1 MSGNAS
7 EWPRHACSSGKR
19 PLGGILPRSM
29 RIANLPAFLLFLGA
43 LSGCSL
49 HQETPLEKL
58 VHDPARVERSAR
70 QSPSPDRIEKLVS
83 ILAARARFGV
93 RQVSDDQAA
102 RALEELSHWKR
113 PSEGLA
119 LRCFPRIGS
128 VVALLHDSSGD
139 VRFHAAEACGH
150 LGCREIE
157 EELERVHRG
166 DKSLVVRE
174 AAAEALIRL
183 GLTDEAWE
191 E

>member
-1 MSGNAS
+1 MELSGNAP
-7 EWPRHACSSGKR
+7 ELPAKVIPCLLLAL
-19 PLGGILPRSM
+19 LGGCYLR
-29 RIANLPAFLLFLGA
+29 
-43 LSGCSL
+43 
-49 HQETPLEKL
+49 QETPLETL
-58 VHDPARVERSAR
+58 VHDPARVERSAS
-70 QSPSPDRIEKLVS
+70 QSPSPERIEKLVS
-83 ILAARARFGV
+83 ILDLRAKSGV
-93 RQVSDDQAA
+93 RRVSDDQAA

-113 PSEGLA
+113 PSEGLE

-128 VVALLHDSSGD
+128 VAALLEDSSED
-139 VRFHAAEACGH
+139 VRFHAAEACGR

-157 EELERVHRG
+157 EDLERVHRG